1 MIIDYF
7 PFITGLGIAM
17 TIPMSIC
24 NIYYNTIIIWT
35 LYYLGNSFMSPLP
48 WTTCENSWSSEQC
61 ISDRSEYQLKIK
73 QQNGTFNNNLTTTY
87 SSEWQNESNVDRVN
101 GPWLTSQEDFW
112 QWVQG
117 RSLRWAASV
126 KNICQKKYIKTIKLY
141 FHVLNKGTINK
152 LTD

>member
-48 WTTCENSWSSEQC
+48 WTTCENSWNSEQC

-101 GPWLTSQEDFW
+101 GPLLTSQEDFW

-126 KNICQKKYIKTIKLY
+126 KNICKKKYIKTIKLY
-141 FHVLNKGTINK
+141 FHVLNKGTIDK

>member
-35 LYYLGNSFMSPLP
+35 LYYLGNSFMNPLP

-61 ISDRSEYQLKIK
+61 ISDRSEYLLKIK

-112 QWVQG
+112 Q
-117 RSLRWAASV
+117 
-126 KNICQKKYIKTIKLY
+126 
-141 FHVLNKGTINK
+141 
-152 LTD
+152 